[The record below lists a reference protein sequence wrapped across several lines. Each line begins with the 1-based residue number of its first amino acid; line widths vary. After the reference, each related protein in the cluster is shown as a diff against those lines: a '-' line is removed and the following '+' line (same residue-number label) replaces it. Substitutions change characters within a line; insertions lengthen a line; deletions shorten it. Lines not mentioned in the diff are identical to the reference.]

1 MNIPFIELVV
11 TSILVLILFL
21 LFQDMALF
29 KEVRSLQ
36 VVPGELVKPFK
47 INFPGRL
54 ALSRAKL
61 LDKLLG
67 ELGTVNSGFTLD
79 NVMKV
84 WPWSHSSDF
93 IDCREGSSRRHSS
106 MLCLF
111 WDSWH
116 SSMKPSTKQ
125 KLSTLPPSNYDQ
137 AGFILNTVLVSS
149 KSWRRICQLVKTVRC
164 SKTSINAQVMSTVQ
178 KVQWINTETVN

>member
-84 WPWSHSSDF
+84 
-93 IDCREGSSRRHSS
+93 
-106 MLCLF
+106 
-111 WDSWH
+111 
-116 SSMKPSTKQ
+116 
-125 KLSTLPPSNYDQ
+125 
-137 AGFILNTVLVSS
+137 
-149 KSWRRICQLVKTVRC
+149 
-164 SKTSINAQVMSTVQ
+164 
-178 KVQWINTETVN
+178 